1 MFRLPMRVRAAE
13 RGFTRRRQIEFGR
26 CQNLRGV
33 SFDIECVLYRMCSKA
48 AVRRSGAPE
57 SHT

>member
-33 SFDIECVLYRMCSKA
+33 SFDIECVLYRMCSLYSLYTPR
-48 AVRRSGAPE
+48 VRY
-57 SHT
+57 